1 MRHDISLSLFCQF
14 MMTSQLK
21 ERFEHFKEFEFKERM
36 FTSLVDLITQPIFL
50 TITPQVREAFSALN
64 RGDRKGDI
72 AAYKTFLLSVSSI
85 TRDAIWW
92 LHDVVPKLFKPDHNT
107 YSKMLYKTL
116 FMTPTHEEYF
126 RMDGFPIDGDR
137 PLFFKLTAEVPVQQ
151 ETLLRIFLIG
161 MSKSLPLNGQD
172 CLTIAETLINR

>member
-1 MRHDISLSLFCQF
+1 M
-14 MMTSQLK
+14 
-21 ERFEHFKEFEFKERM
+21 
-36 FTSLVDLITQPIFL
+36 
-50 TITPQVREAFSALN
+50 
-64 RGDRKGDI
+64 
-72 AAYKTFLLSVSSI
+72 
-85 TRDAIWW
+85 
-92 LHDVVPKLFKPDHNT
+92 VPKLFKPDHSN
-107 YSKMLYKTL
+107 YSKMLYKSL

-126 RMDGFPIDGDR
+126 RMDGFPIEGDR